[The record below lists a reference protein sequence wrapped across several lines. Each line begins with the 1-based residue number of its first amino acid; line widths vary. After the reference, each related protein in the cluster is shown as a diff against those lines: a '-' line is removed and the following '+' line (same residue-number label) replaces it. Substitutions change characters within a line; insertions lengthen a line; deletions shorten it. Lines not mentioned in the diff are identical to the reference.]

1 MSFGAEAGRMVQRSH
16 WRWWLLLAVLAGAAA
31 VVWRMA
37 VNTERAPRFERP
49 IVRGAVLRPELE
61 ELPVLREVPGKVV
74 SIFEATLA
82 SKVSGLVEELRVK
95 EGDRVKGGDT
105 LIVLDSR
112 DLNAQLQQAQAELD
126 NAEDHY
132 RRTQQLFAEQLASRQ
147 DLENAERTFKVA
159 QSAKHAIDANLTYTV
174 IKAPFDGAITEK
186 IAEVGELATPGR
198 PLLKMEDDRRLRL
211 EVTVAA
217 ADLGALR
224 VGQTVAIALDASG
237 EDTLSGRVSEILPA
251 ADPSTHS
258 VTVKADLS
266 WRAGLK
272 SGLFGRM
279 RFPIGS
285 KKILTV
291 PLSAIEQ
298 QADLARLYAVN
309 ETGIIQARLVKLGTI
324 RGQRVEVLSGLDPGE
339 RILAR
344 ASDGLDGAR
353 LQTAPDVP

>member
-1 MSFGAEAGRMVQRSH
+1 MRGRRD
-16 WRWWLLLAVLAGAAA
+16 WRWLLLLALLAGAAA
-31 VVWRMA
+31 VLWRLA
-37 VNTERAPRFERP
+37 VRTDHAPHPDRP
-49 IVRGAVLRPELE
+49 VVRGAVLTPGLE

-74 SIFEATLA
+74 SVFEATLA
-82 SKVSGLVEELRVK
+82 GKVSGLVEELRVK
-95 EGDRVKGGDT
+95 EGDRVKAGDT

-112 DLNAQLQQAQAELD
+112 DLVAQQQQAQAELD

-132 RRTQQLFAEQLASRQ
+132 RRTQQLFAEQLAARQ

-159 QSAKHAIDANLTYTV
+159 ESAKRAIDASLTYTI
-174 IKAPFDGAITEK
+174 IKAPFDGAITDK

-224 VGQTVAIALDASG
+224 VGQTVEVKLDAFG
-237 EDTLSGRVSEILPA
+237 EDALSGRVAEILPA
-251 ADPSTHS
+251 ADPATHS
-258 VTVKADLS
+258 VTVKADLA
-266 WRAGLK
+266 WRPGLK
-272 SGLFGRM
+272 SGLYGRM
-279 RFPIGS
+279 RFPVGS
-285 KKILTV
+285 KKTLTV
-291 PLSAIEQ
+291 PLSAVRQ

-309 ETGIIQARLVKLGTI
+309 DAGIIQARLVTLGTI
-324 RGQRVEVLSGLDPGE
+324 RGERVEILSGLDPGE

-353 LQTAPDVP
+353 LQVEPDAP